1 MPDRRGPLRNNRFR
15 LEIGGIDQAGFSECT
30 LPDASTEVVEY
41 REGTDAPTVR
51 KLGGLIAYG
60 NLTLKWGAAPD
71 ATELTEWWG
80 LVEVGDVDGAR
91 RSIAV
96 VLNDEEGEPAAR
108 WEFQLAWPMKYD
120 AADLNATENGTAI
133 ETLEIAHEGMKR
145 VA

>member
-15 LEIGGIDQAGFSECT
+15 LEIDGIDQAGFSECT

-41 REGTDAPTVR
+41 REGTDPPTVR
-51 KLGGLIAYG
+51 KLGSLVAYG

-71 ATELTEWWG
+71 ATALADWWG
-80 LVEVGDVDGAR
+80 FVEQGDVDGAR

-96 VLNDEEGEPAAR
+96 ILQDEEGQPAAR
-108 WEFQLAWPMKYD
+108 WEFTQAWPMKYD
-120 AADLNATENGTAI
+120 AADLNATDNSTAI
-133 ETLEIAHEGMKR
+133 ETLEIAHEGMTR